1 MRSITR
7 SRQRQDSTRAGKAR
21 ASGAGCAAS
30 AMPAFSKPRAA
41 RPMKWRK
48 WVVGEDGLIDLK
60 VGTHSNGQG
69 HETTYA
75 QIAADALGLPLERF
89 RFRQG
94 DTDDL
99 DSGGGHGGAR
109 SMHQGGTA
117 LLMAAE
123 GLIENARR
131 LAARLL
137 QAVSGCDPLRSR
149 HAARRRDRAGDQPGR
164 GSARLLAIARRRYC
178 AGSCAQGHASL
189 RPLHLPQRLPCRRS
203 RDRPRDR

>member
-1 MRSITR
+1 MAEVR
-7 SRQRQDSTRAGKAR
+7 
-21 ASGAGCAAS
+21 
-30 AMPAFSKPRAA
+30 F
-41 RPMKWRK
+41 
-48 WVVGEDGLIDLK
+48 GEDGLIDLM

-137 QAVSGCDPLRSR
+137 QASVD
-149 HAARRRDRAGDQPGR
+149 
-164 GSARLLAIARRRYC
+164 AI
-178 AGSCAQGHASL
+178 
-189 RPLHLPQRLPCRRS
+189 
-203 RDRPRDR
+203 

>member
-1 MRSITR
+1 
-7 SRQRQDSTRAGKAR
+7 
-21 ASGAGCAAS
+21 
-30 AMPAFSKPRAA
+30 MPASSKPRAA
-41 RPMKWRK
+41 SPTKWREASF
-48 WVVGEDGLIDLK
+48 GEDGLIDIK

-75 QIAADALGLPLERF
+75 QIAADALGLPLDRF

-137 QAVSGCDPLRSR
+137 QTSVDAIDYRSR
-149 HAARRRDRAGDQPGR
+149 PVARGRDRAGD
-164 GSARLLAIARRRYC
+164 
-178 AGSCAQGHASL
+178 
-189 RPLHLPQRLPCRRS
+189 
-203 RDRPRDR
+203 RPR